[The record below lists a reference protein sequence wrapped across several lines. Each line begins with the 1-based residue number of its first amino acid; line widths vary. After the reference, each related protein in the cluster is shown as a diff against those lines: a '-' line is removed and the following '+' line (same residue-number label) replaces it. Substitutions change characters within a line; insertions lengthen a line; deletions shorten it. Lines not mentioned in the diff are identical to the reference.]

1 MNLPGIYPPIAT
13 PFKNDEVD
21 CAGLS
26 HNVTR
31 WMGTGLRGLLVL
43 GSNGEAAAVDEDEA
57 ERIVATVREGV
68 PRDRVLLVGTGRQST
83 RATITA
89 TTRAARA
96 GADAVLVL
104 TPFYFK
110 AQMTPE
116 ALIDHSRA
124 IADASPVPVLL
135 YNFTNVTGLNLTPDT
150 VAALSAH
157 PNIVGLKDSNGDIGQ
172 VAAVVARVP
181 AGFTVLVGAAAT
193 LYPAITVGAAG
204 GIVAV
209 ANVVPDVCVK
219 LYDLARAGKHDE
231 ARALQQRL
239 TPLANAVTSGYSIAG
254 LKVAMEIAGYVGGDV
269 RRPLR
274 PAKPDAREVLQ
285 RLYEELVGVAEQ
297 GIGD

>member
-1 MNLPGIYPPIAT
+1 MNLSGIYPPIAT

-21 CAGLS
+21 YAGLA

-43 GSNGEAAAVDEDEA
+43 GSNGEAASIDEDEA
-57 ERIVATVREGV
+57 ERIVATMREGV

-83 RATITA
+83 RATIAA
-89 TTRAARA
+89 TKRAATA

-110 AQMTPE
+110 AQMTPD
-116 ALIDHSRA
+116 ALTDHYRA
-124 IADASPVPVLL
+124 VADASPVPVLL
-135 YNFTNVTGLNLTPDT
+135 YNFTNVTGINLAPET

-157 PNIVGLKDSNGDIGQ
+157 SNIVGLKDSNGDIAQ
-172 VAAVVARVP
+172 VAGVVSRVP
-181 AGFTVLVGAAAT
+181 AGFTVLVGSAAT
-193 LYPAITVGAAG
+193 LYPAMVMGASG

-219 LYDLARAGKHDE
+219 LYDLARAGTHEE
-231 ARALQQRL
+231 ARVLQQKL
-239 TPLANAVTSGYSIAG
+239 TPLANAVTAGYSIAG

-274 PAKPDAREVLQ
+274 PAKPEARDVLQ
-285 RLYEELVGVAEQ
+285 RLYDELTM
-297 GIGD
+297 

>member
-1 MNLPGIYPPIAT
+1 MLLSGIYPPIAT

-21 CAGLS
+21 YAGLAR
-26 HNVTR
+26 NVTR

-68 PRDRVLLVGTGRQST
+68 PRDRVLLAGTGRQST
-83 RATITA
+83 RAAIAA

-116 ALIDHSRA
+116 ALADHYRA

-135 YNFTNVTGLNLTPDT
+135 YNFTNVTGLNMTPDT
-150 VAALSAH
+150 VAALAAH
-157 PNIVGLKDSNGDIGQ
+157 PNIVGLKDSNGDVGQ

-181 AGFTVLVGAAAT
+181 SDFTVLVGAAAT
-193 LYPAITVGAAG
+193 LYPAMTVGAAG

-219 LYDLARAGKHDE
+219 LYSLVRAGKHDE
-231 ARALQQRL
+231 ARVLQQRL
-239 TPLANAVTSGYSIAG
+239 TPLANAVTSGFSIAG

-274 PAKPDAREVLQ
+274 PVRPEAREVLQ
-285 RLYEELVGVAEQ
+285 RLYEELTQ
-297 GIGD
+297 

>member
-1 MNLPGIYPPIAT
+1 MNLSGIYPPIAT
-13 PFKNDEVD
+13 PFKHDEVD
-21 CAGLS
+21 YAGLA

-43 GSNGEAAAVDEDEA
+43 GSNGEAASIDEDEA

-83 RATITA
+83 RATIAA
-89 TTRAARA
+89 TTRAAKG

-110 AQMTPE
+110 AQMTPD
-116 ALIDHSRA
+116 ALTDHYRA
-124 IADASPVPVLL
+124 VADASPVPVLL
-135 YNFTNVTGLNLTPDT
+135 YNFTNVTGINLAPET

-157 PNIVGLKDSNGDIGQ
+157 SNIVGLKDSNGDIAQ
-172 VAAVVARVP
+172 VAGVVSRVP
-181 AGFTVLVGAAAT
+181 AGFTVLVGSAAT
-193 LYPAITVGAAG
+193 LYPAMVMGASG

-209 ANVVPDVCVK
+209 ANVVPEVCVK

-231 ARALQQRL
+231 ARVLQQKL
-239 TPLANAVTSGYSIAG
+239 TPLANAVTAGYSIAG
-254 LKVAMEIAGYVGGDV
+254 LKVAMEIAGYAGGDV

-274 PAKPDAREVLQ
+274 PAKPEARDVLQ
-285 RLYEELVGVAEQ
+285 RLYEELTS
-297 GIGD
+297 

>member
-1 MNLPGIYPPIAT
+1 MNLSGIYPPIAT
-13 PFKNDEVD
+13 PFKHDEVD
-21 CAGLS
+21 YAGLA

-43 GSNGEAAAVDEDEA
+43 GSNGEAASIDEDEA

-83 RATITA
+83 RATIAA
-89 TTRAARA
+89 TTRAAKG

-110 AQMTPE
+110 AQMTPD
-116 ALIDHSRA
+116 ALTDHYRA
-124 IADASPVPVLL
+124 VADASPVPVLL
-135 YNFTNVTGLNLTPDT
+135 YNFTNVTGINLAPET
-150 VAALSAH
+150 VAVLSAH
-157 PNIVGLKDSNGDIGQ
+157 PNIVGLKDSNGDIAQ
-172 VAAVVARVP
+172 VAGVVSRVP
-181 AGFTVLVGAAAT
+181 AGFTVLVGSAAT
-193 LYPAITVGAAG
+193 LYPAMVMGASG

-209 ANVVPDVCVK
+209 ANVVPEVCVK

-231 ARALQQRL
+231 ARVLQQKL
-239 TPLANAVTSGYSIAG
+239 TPLATAVTGGFSIAG

-274 PAKPDAREVLQ
+274 PAKPEAREVLQ
-285 RLYEELVGVAEQ
+285 RLYEELVG
-297 GIGD
+297 

>member
-1 MNLPGIYPPIAT
+1 MLNLSGIYPPIAT
-13 PFKNDEVD
+13 PFKDEDVD
-21 CAGLS
+21 YAGLS
-26 HNVTR
+26 HNVR
-31 WMGTGLRGLLVL
+31 HWMGTGLRGLLAL
-43 GSNGEAAAVDEDEA
+43 GSNGEAASVDEDEA

-83 RATITA
+83 RAAIGA
-89 TTRAARA
+89 TKRAARA

-116 ALIDHSRA
+116 ALADHYRA

-135 YNFTNVTGLNLTPDT
+135 YNFTNVTGLNMTPDT

-157 PNIVGLKDSNGDIGQ
+157 PNIAGLKDSNGDIAQ

-181 AGFTVLVGAAAT
+181 ASFTVLVGSAAT
-193 LYPAITVGAAG
+193 LYPAMMMGASG

-209 ANVVPDVCVK
+209 ANVVPEVCVK
-219 LYDLARAGKHDE
+219 LYNLVRAGKHDE
-231 ARALQQRL
+231 ARALQRRL
-239 TPLANAVTSGYSIAG
+239 TPLANAVTAGHGIAG
-254 LKVAMEIAGYVGGDV
+254 LKVAMDLAGYAGGGV

-274 PAKPDAREVLQ
+274 PAKPEARDALQ
-285 RLYEELVGVAEQ
+285 RLYDELLAS
-297 GIGD
+297 

>member
-1 MNLPGIYPPIAT
+1 MLNLSGIYPPIAT

-21 CAGLS
+21 YAGLA

-31 WMGTGLRGLLVL
+31 WMGTGLRGLLAL
-43 GSNGEAAAVDEDEA
+43 GSNGEAAFVDEDEA

-68 PRDRVLLVGTGRQST
+68 PTDRVLLVGTGRQST
-83 RATITA
+83 RATIAA
-89 TTRAARA
+89 TKRAAQA

-110 AQMTPE
+110 AQMTPD
-116 ALIDHSRA
+116 ALADHYRA
-124 IADASPVPVLL
+124 VADASPVPVLL
-135 YNFTNVTGLNLTPDT
+135 YNFTNVTGINLAPET

-157 PNIVGLKDSNGDIGQ
+157 PNIVGLKDSNGDIAQ
-172 VAAVVARVP
+172 VAGVMARVP
-181 AGFTVLVGAAAT
+181 ADFTVLVGSAAT
-193 LYPAITVGAAG
+193 LYPAMVMGAAG

-231 ARALQQRL
+231 ARVLQRRL
-239 TPLANAVTSGYSIAG
+239 TPLANAVTGGYSIPG

-269 RRPLR
+269 RQPLR
-274 PAKPDAREVLQ
+274 PAKPEARDTIQ
-285 RLYEELVGVAEQ
+285 RLYEELVG
-297 GIGD
+297 